1 MSLSLRLL
9 LVWAISIFLFPT
21 ACGAGSTTPQ
31 ATRSSF
37 KEGKI
42 QISLPVKLVRNK
54 EGYLE
59 EKSFNDGGTRMVT
72 IIDAEGKSID
82 VYIDHRLEK
91 RDSWGGVYLYDYPD
105 TPDSVRLVN
114 QTAFKKEVLAP
125 IGIE

>member
-1 MSLSLRLL
+1 
-9 LVWAISIFLFPT
+9 
-21 ACGAGSTTPQ
+21 
-31 ATRSSF
+31 
-37 KEGKI
+37 
-42 QISLPVKLVRNK
+42 
-54 EGYLE
+54 
-59 EKSFNDGGTRMVT
+59 MVT